1 MSKNIKFVIFPILLY
16 NKLIDKL
23 IFIMDK
29 KRIGLYTKLYE
40 YLLLLRKPFADFMYK
55 HLKAVYDEDWWNIGV
70 IPNVKQQFKKKMD
83 DLDFYD
89 LLSILISQWKEIYAN
104 INGNDNTNPNDDN
117 YQLLFKILHLRNIVS
132 HANENAI
139 FIYDVH
145 KQLSYLLDFAVLIN
159 AYEYIIVDLKNDLSK
174 HIKEKD
180 TNDELKREKLL
191 DLIVKEVLYP
201 AMTSSTLPAEGKE
214 SILRTMIILQNSK
227 TADEIYDF
235 FTGALQSTKGQK
247 SYKIG
252 KEHNLPTFEDIRDK
266 VNEVMKG

>member
-1 MSKNIKFVIFPILLY
+1 
-16 NKLIDKL
+16 
-23 IFIMDK
+23 MDK

-55 HLKAVYDEDWWNIGV
+55 HLKTVYDEDWWNKGV

-89 LLSILISQWKEIYAN
+89 LLSILISQWKDIYAN
-104 INGNDNTNPNDDN
+104 ITGNDNTNANDDN

-159 AYEYIIVDLKNDLSK
+159 AYEYIIVDLKNDLSVYTR
-174 HIKEKD
+174 EKD
-180 TNDELKREKLL
+180 TNDERKREKLL
-191 DLIVKEVLYP
+191 NTIISDVLFP
-201 AMTSSTLPAEGKE
+201 SMTCASLSAEAKE
-214 SILRTMIILQNSK
+214 SDLRTMTILQNMK

-252 KEHNLPTFEDIRDK
+252 KEYNLPTFEDIRDK
-266 VNEVMKG
+266 VNEVMGVQ